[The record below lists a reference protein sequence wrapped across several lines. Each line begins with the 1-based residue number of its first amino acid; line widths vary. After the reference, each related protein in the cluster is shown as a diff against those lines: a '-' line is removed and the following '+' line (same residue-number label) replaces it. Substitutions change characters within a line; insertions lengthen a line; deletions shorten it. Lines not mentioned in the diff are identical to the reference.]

1 LININMTK
9 LEDKVNEILGIDKQE
24 PTKAV
29 VKQEFKPAVPRRE
42 DDKKADVDN
51 DYKYSRENYYNLI
64 ERGQEAIE
72 GILDIAK
79 EGQHPRAYEV
89 AGQLIGQ
96 VAGTVDKLQDLQKKL
111 KDLKELPK
119 SANAN
124 IKNALF
130 VGSTNELQKMLNR
143 KKEDESIKSK
153 NITPEKDDT
162 SDK

>member
-1 LININMTK
+1 MSK
-9 LEDKVNEILGIDKQE
+9 LEEKVNEILGIEKE
-24 PTKAV
+24 VEKV
-29 VKQEFKPAVPRRE
+29 EKEFKPLVPRKE
-42 DDKKADVDN
+42 DKQKEDVDN

-72 GILDIAK
+72 GILDIAR

-96 VAGTVDKLQDLQKKL
+96 VGQTVDKLQDLQKKL

-143 KKEDESIKSK
+143 KKEDENIKSK
-153 NITPEKDDT
+153 NITPEKDNT

>member
-1 LININMTK
+1 MSK
-9 LEDKVNEILGIDKQE
+9 LEEKVNEILGIDKKE
-24 PTKAV
+24 PSKEI
-29 VKQEFKPAVPRRE
+29 VKQEFKPAVPRKE

-96 VAGTVDKLQDLQKKL
+96 VAQTVDKLQDLQKKL
-111 KDLKELPK
+111 KDLKEVPNK
-119 SANAN
+119 TSAN

-130 VGSTNELQKMLNR
+130 VGSTKELQQMLNR
-143 KKEDESIKSK
+143 KKEDEIIEGKIDK
-153 NITPEKDDT
+153 PEKDNT
-162 SDK
+162 